1 MLTSVFYHP
10 PSKPRSP
17 GFTLIEVLV
26 VLVIVGL
33 LAGVALPKLFLLSQ
47 RYAIA
52 ADRDKLLTDI
62 GNLGYSAYTLGKT
75 VELVSSSGVAA
86 QANAISVPSGW
97 RIEVPKAI
105 RFNFN
110 GICSGG
116 TLALINPEGARENFQ
131 LVAPACKP
139 VASGSAP

>member
-1 MLTSVFYHP
+1 MPTSVCCHKP
-10 PSKPRSP
+10 NRPRSP
-17 GFTLIEVLV
+17 GFTLIEILV

-75 VELVSSSGVAA
+75 VELVSSNGVAT
-86 QANAISVPSGW
+86 QPNAVSVPGGW

-116 TLALINPEGARENFQ
+116 TLALINPEGVRENFQ

-139 VASGSAP
+139 VAPGSAP